1 MDCTMT
7 KMAKNRISEEE
18 DNNRI
23 PSIDPENRYI
33 KSYPYL
39 LEATKLLHKELG
51 ADSIIAI
58 SHIAYGWMPTIL
70 TYDFSKHD
78 GNILDEAQ
86 SVKSFEEARTM
97 IGKIDLS
104 PVNNSWVGLSKVLHF
119 ANPEFFPIWDSKV
132 AKHFGVSNQ
141 MGKRQNYI
149 DYISFVESQ
158 LERKIVLDVQKE
170 FKKQTGRE
178 VSKARACEFILFSFG
193 AESAA

>member
-1 MDCTMT
+1 MDCKKA

-78 GNILDEAQ
+78 RNILDEAQ

-97 IGKIDLS
+97 IGKIEPS

-141 MGKRQNYI
+141 MGIRQNYI

-158 LERKIVLDVQKE
+158 LERKIVLKVQKE
-170 FKKQTGRE
+170 FEAQAGYK
-178 VSKARACEFILFSFG
+178 VSKARACEFILYSLG
-193 AESAA
+193 SESAA

>member
-1 MDCTMT
+1 MDC
-7 KMAKNRISEEE
+7 KKAKKRISEEE

-39 LEATKLLHKELG
+39 LKATKLLHQELG

-70 TYDFSKHD
+70 TYHFSKHD

-97 IGKIDLS
+97 IGKIASS
-104 PVNNSWVGLSKVLHF
+104 PVNDSWIGLSKVLHF
-119 ANPEFFPIWDSKV
+119 TNPEFFPIWDTKV
-132 AKHFGVSNQ
+132 AGLFGASNQ
-141 MGKRQNYI
+141 MKKRQNYI

-170 FKKQTGRE
+170 FEAQAGYK
-178 VSKARACEFILFSFG
+178 VSKARACEFILFSLG